1 MSKKLLIVESPAKAK
16 KIGEYLGG
24 AFVVMSSV
32 GHVRDLPKKGLSI
45 KIAEESSRPGRW
57 KFTPTYE
64 ITSDKKKIVA
74 ELRAAAKS
82 ADEVF
87 LAPDPDREGEA
98 IAWHLN
104 AVLANELKN
113 KPVHRVTYNEITKN
127 AVLRAIEEPRDID
140 LARVDAQQARRILD
154 RLVGFKVSPLL
165 WKSLN
170 YGYSL
175 SAGRVQSVALRI
187 LVEREREIESFK
199 TEEYWILGVEA
210 SKGTKET
217 AFTARLAKIDGEKPD
232 IREREQANTYIDD
245 LDASSLRV
253 VSVKRMEKSRHAH
266 PPFTTSSLQQA
277 ASSVY
282 GFSPKRTMDIA
293 QKLYEAGLITYMRT
307 DSFNISIEAQNAA
320 KNLIIADFGE
330 SYWAKNFYKSKDSAQ
345 QAHEAIRPTDVSVRP
360 GSLQQLSAQE
370 LKLYDLIWRR
380 FVCSQMA
387 PARFM
392 QTTVGLETEKEG
404 QRHSYFFTA
413 TTSDVI
419 FEGFLAAD
427 MTSRKNKLVK
437 TSDRDGEEQDE
448 VASLPPLAEG
458 ETLKAERWLSDRK
471 ETKPPSRYS
480 EASLVKALEE
490 NGVGRP
496 STYAQTIEVLVNRK
510 YANREAKQLV
520 PTKRGMDV
528 NDWLVKKMPALFDVG
543 YTAQMEAKLD
553 IIEEGDPSKN
563 GDEML
568 SDFYNSFTKWLGDA
582 KEPPPPRERF
592 DALLALLDL
601 VTTWKPPVTV
611 GKRTFSDELFAKSLR
626 DQLNEGKMP
635 PTDRQLQALAKL
647 VAVYRDQIPD
657 AEIKLIDLG
666 WEQELDREKNAPPA
680 ELTRWT
686 FQVVDGLEGLTKN
699 AFVSSLREQV
709 EHGRPLTLK
718 QFQTLARTVLE
729 KAVSNPSF
737 EHIKSRLENY
747 IPGGFT
753 VEPVDPSVPEIFSL
767 LGGVTEWKPPTKR
780 GRRTYNDKEFVAS
793 IRDQFDKRGSLT
805 ERQVDALRRICYTY
819 RAQIPTFEEVADRLK
834 LKGTKKSAEDDG
846 K

>member
-24 AFVVMSSV
+24 GFVVKSSV

-45 KIAEESSRPGRW
+45 KIAEESARPGHW

-64 ITSDKKKIVA
+64 IASDKKKVVA

-82 ADEVF
+82 ADEVY

-98 IAWHLN
+98 IAWHLKE
-104 AVLANELKN
+104 VLAAEIKN
-113 KPVHRVTYNEITKN
+113 KPVHRVTYNEITKS
-127 AVLRAIEEPRDID
+127 AVLKAVNEPRSIN
-140 LARVDAQQARRILD
+140 LSLVDAQQARRILD

-175 SAGRVQSVALRI
+175 SAGRVQSAALRI

-199 TEEYWILGVEA
+199 VEEYWILGVEA

-232 IREREQANTYIDD
+232 IRNREQANTCIDD
-245 LDASSLRV
+245 LDGSALRV
-253 VSVKRMEKSRHAH
+253 VSLNSIDKSRRPH

-307 DSFNISIEAQNAA
+307 DSVNVSVEARKAA
-320 KNLIIADFGE
+320 KNLIVADFGDQFW
-330 SYWAKNFYKSKDSAQ
+330 SDNFYKSKDSAQ
-345 QAHEAIRPTDVSVRP
+345 EAHEAIRPTDVTVRP
-360 GSLQQLSAQE
+360 GSLQLLSAQE
-370 LKLYDLIWRR
+370 IKLYDLVWRR

-387 PARFM
+387 SAKYR
-392 QTTVGLETEKEG
+392 QTTVTLETEKDG
-404 QRHSYFFTA
+404 QCHSYIFTA
-413 TTSDVI
+413 TTSEVT

-427 MTSRKNKLVK
+427 KGARKSK
-437 TSDRDGEEQDE
+437 TGKTPEKDGDEQGE

-458 ETLKAERWLSDRK
+458 ETLKAERWLFDRK

-480 EASLVKALEE
+480 EASLVKALED

-553 IIEEGDPSKN
+553 VIERDLDKN

-568 SDFYNSFTKWLGDA
+568 SEFYNSFTKWLGEARD
-582 KEPPPPRERF
+582 PPPPRERF

-601 VTTWKPPVTV
+601 VTVWKPPVTV
-611 GKRTFSDELFAKSLR
+611 GKRTYSDELFVNSLR
-626 DQLNEGKMP
+626 QQLDEGKMP
-635 PTDRQLQALAKL
+635 PSERQLQALAKL
-647 VAVYRDQIPD
+647 VAVYREQIPD

-686 FQVVDGLEGLTKN
+686 FQVVDGLEGLSKN
-699 AFVSSLREQV
+699 AFVGSLREQV

-729 KAVSNPSF
+729 KAVAQPNF

-753 VEPVDPSVPEIFSL
+753 VDPVDPAIPEIFAL
-767 LGGVTEWKPPTKR
+767 LDRITEWKPPSKR
-780 GRRTYNDKEFVAS
+780 GRRTYNDREFVAS

-805 ERQVDALRRICYTY
+805 ERQVDALRRICHTY

-834 LKGTKKSAEDDG
+834 LRGTKKSVEDAA